1 MALKVALVHDWLV
14 SQRGGEA
21 VLETLVEL
29 FPSAP
34 IYTLVVDRTRISKKL
49 SGRDIRPSFLQ
60 TLPGAG
66 PEGFRKFLPLFP
78 SAVAGWDF
86 DGFDLIV
93 STSHCVAKAAGARQN
108 IPHISYVHTPMRYIW
123 DQWEHYAPSSPL
135 LRTAATPVRVALQRW
150 DSASSQRS
158 GLRLLANSNF
168 VAQRIKRVWK
178 RESHVVYPPVDTDFF
193 FATAEQER
201 SYWCVVSALV
211 PYKRVG
217 LAVEWANRFERPL
230 IVVGEGP
237 EQKQLERLAGPTVQ
251 LKGRVSRQEIRD
263 VFAGALGL
271 IFPGVEDFGIVPLE
285 AMASGVPVL
294 AFGEGGALETV
305 SIEAPRETGA
315 LFDEFKADSIEEA
328 AVRIT
333 KGWEEGKFTRDALR
347 TCAAQFSIQRFEDQ
361 LRCAIQDEL
370 ESLGFDK
377 NMI

>member
-193 FATAEQER
+193 LRLLNKNVHIGAWFQL
-201 SYWCVVSALV
+201 W
-211 PYKRVG
+211 
-217 LAVEWANRFERPL
+217 FL
-230 IVVGEGP
+230 ISGSGW
-237 EQKQLERLAGPTVQ
+237 RLS
-251 LKGRVSRQEIRD
+251 GRIDLS
-263 VFAGALGL
+263 
-271 IFPGVEDFGIVPLE
+271 
-285 AMASGVPVL
+285 
-294 AFGEGGALETV
+294 
-305 SIEAPRETGA
+305 
-315 LFDEFKADSIEEA
+315 
-328 AVRIT
+328 VR
-333 KGWEEGKFTRDALR
+333 
-347 TCAAQFSIQRFEDQ
+347 
-361 LRCAIQDEL
+361 
-370 ESLGFDK
+370 
-377 NMI
+377 